1 VPNASCTIIK
11 LGLTDNANPG
21 GPAATSGPEQLAL
34 TNHDKGEKLKTPCR
48 GRAKCTAAGVW
59 HET

>member
-21 GPAATSGPEQLAL
+21 GPAATGGPEQLAL
-34 TNHDKGEKLKTPCR
+34 TNHDKG
-48 GRAKCTAAGVW
+48 G
-59 HET
+59 ETENPMPWPS